1 MCVRVC
7 CRWNF
12 LSGAPTSIYAI
23 RQMGRLAF
31 GAHRGECLEQF
42 RLVPRHIDDVI
53 AQVAAVGVAQPFLR
67 KPHEEALFPFI
78 EVAARRRLCAGQR
91 RLQRCP
97 MIDVA
102 QAASMASRGDPPI
115 DLQHERPAGA
125 CRHDELDEK
134 MATDAE
140 AGCERF
146 RDRAQLRRP
155 EVARDGRRSGRM
167 RIRCR
172 RLSRSW

>member
-102 QAASMASRGDPPI
+102 QAASMASGVI
-115 DLQHERPAGA
+115 
-125 CRHDELDEK
+125 
-134 MATDAE
+134 
-140 AGCERF
+140 
-146 RDRAQLRRP
+146 RRLISST
-155 EVARDGRRSGRM
+155 SGRPVPVGTM
-167 RIRCR
+167 NSTKKWPLMPKPAASDSAIERNCGERK
-172 RLSRSW
+172 